1 MGPGESAPAGGT
13 KGSRVPAGI
22 SLGNS
27 AGDPAGGPEG
37 RGWRR
42 FGPPGLLA
50 GGVLIA
56 LAVRWPLLPYETGD
70 FLGYLRVWY
79 GFIVANGHFDAL
91 QYGFYDYNPPYLYL
105 LTTIAS
111 TAPGLSALLAIK
123 FVSLAF
129 EAPLAFLAHRI
140 VRRRRPRSRT
150 IPVLAALAVLFA
162 PTVVLNGAFWAQCD
176 AIYTTFLMAC
186 FFFLLKER
194 PGASFASFGL
204 AVAFKA
210 QALFFLP
217 ALFWIA
223 ATRNSGRSSG
233 RNSGGSPEG
242 SPGASVPADGAAIG
256 GFPLR
261 AILMAPLAYF
271 LALLPAWFLGRPA
284 YDLLLVYLGQAGKHG
299 DLAKNV
305 PNLWQWVPNEW
316 YALWP
321 LGVLATVA
329 VVWGVTLAVRRS
341 RALPTADLL
350 VTLSAFALIL
360 TPYLLPKMHDRYFF
374 PAEVF
379 AVLLAFHRP
388 RFWWV
393 PIALGLTSVNGY
405 LHYGFGTEAPF
416 VPLAGAAVVPLL
428 ILVLLGRQLL
438 RDLGYSFRPE
448 RLVPR
453 VRREFARRKAAA
465 APLALLLLTLGGMFL
480 SAWAGGRL
488 VRPVGDD
495 PVAAG
500 TLARAANLNAEH
512 YFVRFSHRT
521 LEPDGAVA
529 YHRDGGGAPG
539 GDFALRFVTGHF
551 PRDHTARL
559 TAARML
565 MALFFF
571 GAALLAY
578 LSLARLLERRSLA
591 LAAVLLVFSWFWAGS
606 GLVVAAAGPPALFG
620 VFLAF
625 HGLVV
630 FAQEGRL
637 RPALV
642 ACGAGVLFSFAAL
655 ALILMFVS
663 ASVLLSARESR
674 RRRSGEAKGAAL
686 PPGFRRRFD
695 RRLPALAGFGL
706 AVVLATWGLDA
717 LNTRALLAGEG
728 VRDGASVAGS
738 SLFADAPATGSA
750 GSARSAPGSGP
761 GFPGSLFSGLG
772 SGFVP
777 GGGTDSAGGGAAPAI
792 GVLLLLAGVVGAA
805 WSRWRVPFLSL
816 SLSGFAAATAATAAA
831 PEVGGLA
838 ALGPVLVVVALGF
851 APLRRFRGPG
861 PVRIAAGA
869 AVGIALLLGHRGAEA
884 RPEPEPAAREAR
896 VRQDFDRIRGALRG
910 RGAGAAVFV
919 PGDAFRSLL
928 AFRDESRSRAEAAVF
943 VPRDPFRGGGFA
955 GGRATAWYLAGFVLA
970 GGERRADAEY
980 LLGGEPGP
988 GPGRLTP
995 GNREVFLHDRA
1006 VSDGEL
1012 GAWIEAAGP
1021 PRLSSEFE
1029 VYLAGDRLLYV
1040 REHCAP
1046 ENLEGTFRLR
1056 LRPRDEADLPPL
1068 RRSYGFEDL
1077 RFRFEDRA
1085 LDTVSSCVAGVRLPE
1100 YDLRTIATGRF
1111 LRDDEGRLTP
1121 VWRGEFD
1128 PSARPGGA
1136 G

>member
-1 MGPGESAPAGGT
+1 MGPAGSSPAGGT
-13 KGSRVPAGI
+13 NDSRVP
-22 SLGNS
+22 
-27 AGDPAGGPEG
+27 GGASEK

-42 FGPPGLLA
+42 LGPPGLLA
-50 GGVLIA
+50 AGVLVA
-56 LAVRWPLLPYETGD
+56 LAVRLPLLPHQTGD

-79 GFIVANGHFDAL
+79 GFILANGYFDAL

-105 LTTIAS
+105 LTAIAS
-111 TAPGLSALLAIK
+111 AAPGLPALFAIK

-140 VRRRRPRSRT
+140 VRLRRPRSR
-150 IPVLAALAVLFA
+150 ILPVLAALAVLFA

-176 AIYTTFLMAC
+176 VIYTTFLTAC
-186 FFFLLKER
+186 LFFLLKER
-194 PGASFASFGL
+194 PGAAFASFGL

-210 QALFFLP
+210 QALLFLP
-217 ALFWIA
+217 AVFWIA
-223 ATRNSGRSSG
+223 ATRSPARNRTPPGRPS
-233 RNSGGSPEG
+233 
-242 SPGASVPADGAAIG
+242 PADRPSATG

-261 AILMAPLAYF
+261 ALLMAPLAYL

-305 PNLWQWVPNEW
+305 PNLYQWLPNDW
-316 YALWP
+316 YPFWP
-321 LGVLATVA
+321 LGVLGTVA
-329 VVWGVTLAVRRS
+329 VVSGVTLAVRRS
-341 RALPTADLL
+341 RARPTADLL
-350 VTLSAFALIL
+350 VTLAAFALIL
-360 TPYLLPKMHDRYFF
+360 APALLPKMHDRYFF

-379 AVLLAFHRP
+379 TVLLAFHRP

-393 PIALGLTSVNGY
+393 PISLGLTSLNGY
-405 LHYGFGTEAPF
+405 LAYGFHWEAPF

-428 ILVLLGRQLL
+428 LLVVLGRQLL

-448 RLVPR
+448 RLGAWI
-453 VRREFARRKAAA
+453 RREFARRKAAA
-465 APLALLLLTLGGMFL
+465 APLALLLLAFGGMFL
-480 SAWAGGRL
+480 SARAGGRF

-495 PVAAG
+495 PAAAG
-500 TLARAANLNAEH
+500 TLARAENLNAEH
-512 YFVRFSHRT
+512 FFVRFSHRT
-521 LEPDGAVA
+521 LEADGSVA

-539 GDFALRFVTGHF
+539 GDFALRFVTGQF

-559 TAARML
+559 TAARVL

-578 LSLARLLERRSLA
+578 LSLARMLERRWPA
-591 LAAVLLVFSWFWAGS
+591 LSAVLLVFSWFWAGS
-606 GLVVAAAGPPALFG
+606 GDVVAAAGPPALFG

-663 ASVLLSARESR
+663 GFVLLSAWENR
-674 RRRSGEAKGAAL
+674 RLRNRDGEGEGNAAAAVL
-686 PPGFRRRFD
+686 PPGFRRGFD

-706 AVVLATWGLDA
+706 AVVLATGGLDA

-728 VRDGASVAGS
+728 VRDGASAAGS

-750 GSARSAPGSGP
+750 RSAPGPGP
-761 GFPGSLFSGLG
+761 RFPGSVFSGLG

-777 GGGTDSAGGGAAPAI
+777 GGGAGSAGGAAPAV

-816 SLSGFAAATAATAAA
+816 SLSGVALGAAAA
-831 PEVGGLA
+831 PEVGALA
-838 ALGPVLVVVALGF
+838 ALGPVLVLVSLGL
-851 APLRRFRGPG
+851 APLRRVRGPG

-869 AVGIALLLGHRGAEA
+869 AVGIALLLGHRGAET
-884 RPEPEPAAREAR
+884 RPEPGTAAREAR
-896 VRQDFDRIRGALRG
+896 VREDFDRIRRALRG
-910 RGAGAAVFV
+910 RGAGAAAFV

-928 AFRDESRSRAEAAVF
+928 AFRDEARSRAEAAVF
-943 VPRDPFRGGGFA
+943 VPGEPFRGGAFA
-955 GGRATAWYLAGFVLA
+955 GGRATAWHLAGFVLA
-970 GGERRADAEY
+970 GEGRRAAAEY
-980 LLGGEPGP
+980 LLSDEPGP
-988 GPGRLTP
+988 GAGRLTP

-1012 GAWIEAAGP
+1012 RAWLAAAGP

-1056 LRPRDEADLPPL
+1056 LTPRDQADLPPL

-1077 RFRFEDRA
+1077 RFRFADRA
-1085 LDTVSSCVAGVRLPE
+1085 LDTISSCVAGVRLPG
-1100 YDLRTIATGRF
+1100 YDLRNLATGRF
-1111 LRDDEGRLTP
+1111 LRNDEGRLTP
-1121 VWRGEFD
+1121 VWQGEFD